1 MLSSPF
7 FANFIFCLLLC
18 LLSYCATSLRQIL
31 WRCPLKRST
40 AFTCVALLATFF
52 LFATFTVFGQGNL
65 GAITGTVQDSSGAA
79 VPDLP
84 LTITNSET
92 GVRWTAT
99 TSSAGYY
106 RVSVPPGTYRLEA
119 QKQGFKTQVTDKI
132 LVPVAQVVTVD
143 VTLQVGNQ
151 SEKVEVTSQA
161 PLLTPSTAEVSSAV
175 SPDEFETLPI
185 EVGDGGRQL
194 QTFIFSS
201 LPGAVGD
208 TFSGSINGGQL
219 FSHEILIDGVTI
231 GRYDLSGGSLDEF
244 SPGTDSIGE
253 FKVQTSNYSAEY
265 GETGGGIANFSYKS
279 GTNDFHGILFEY
291 NKNPIFNA
299 AGPVVNSS
307 PGSVGAVKNNSK
319 ENNFG
324 GNIGGPIRRDHT
336 FFFFNY
342 EGDRFRSF
350 APAGLMTLPTVAMKN
365 GDFSSWLGAQI
376 GTDALGRPVFQN
388 EIYDPTTTRHVTAG
402 QVDPVTGLTANAT
415 TTIRDPFNSGG
426 NLNVIPAAEFS
437 NATSVL
443 LPLIP
448 DPPLST
454 TTNNAFRLSGCCPIL
469 SRNAYTAKI
478 DHVLTSKQKL
488 WGSFTW
494 NHRDRY
500 NRNNSRTFLP
510 FPGQP
515 INPVKRQIVGG
526 PQVRIAHA
534 WTISTRSVNEF
545 SVGYNRFQNKNN
557 ITDNAKF
564 TPQLGIPGIPDD
576 CFPPMRFSSHL
587 RVTPLFGVGCKNVDP
602 SESYVYQDTFS
613 YLRGKH
619 SLKFGGEFRRYRYNT
634 YEPGPLSG
642 DFTFNDRETS
652 LPGFGSSTGH
662 AFASFILGAADTG
675 RKTIYTTAPGYRAG
689 LFAFF
694 AQDDYK
700 VSPKLTL
707 NLGLRWDIPLPQ
719 KEVLNRESG
728 FDPTVP
734 NPGADNIPG
743 ALVFLGNC
751 STCIHRD
758 SFQDWY
764 FKEFAPRIG
773 LAYQFQKNLVF
784 RGGYGISYGAPI
796 ENNFGS
802 QNLFGF
808 NSEVRL
814 TRGII
819 PTGFSQDPAT
829 YLSTLKSAPLP
840 AAARVGLPAFTGTL
854 PDRDPASA
862 NGQFLDFMPRNAA
875 AQPYVQ
881 NWSAGLQ
888 YLLPH
893 DVLIQADYVGSKGTR
908 LLNGWFAFSFN
919 QAPAKFM
926 GLGDLLADDL
936 ATDLA
941 DPTTAPILA
950 SFGITGLPY
959 PNFENN
965 NYDTSIAAAIQPF
978 PQYSGLANNYP
989 TMGSSTYHSLQLMA
1003 RKTTAH
1009 GLSFIGAYTFSKS
1022 LTDTDSALSQSG
1034 SQVVQDFYNRKA
1046 EKAIASF
1053 DHTHVLK
1060 LTWIYELPFGRGR
1073 RWLASGGSFDR
1084 LASGWQVTAIQNYL
1098 SGDPLVISS
1107 SFAPGFFSFAGLRAD
1122 IVPGVP
1128 QTVSSNGLDTVNGTQ
1143 YLNPDA
1149 FATPPLSPGNDFALR
1164 FGNSPGFLPRTR
1176 GPAHVNEDFG
1186 IIKNTR
1192 LSERVAVQFRADMF
1206 NVFNRV
1212 GRGDP
1217 DTCVDCGSFG
1227 LIFDPGNDPR
1237 VIQLALRLTF

>member
-1 MLSSPF
+1 LKRTV
-7 FANFIFCLLLC
+7 AWVCVLLAI
-18 LLSYCATSLRQIL
+18 LLSAS
-31 WRCPLKRST
+31 K
-40 AFTCVALLATFF
+40 
-52 LFATFTVFGQGNL
+52 TVHGQGNL
-65 GAITGTVQDSSGAA
+65 GAITGTIQDSSGAA

-84 LTITNSET
+84 LTITNIET
-92 GVRWTAT
+92 GVKWAAT

-106 RVSVPPGTYRLEA
+106 RISVPPGTYRLEA
-119 QKQGFKTQVTDKI
+119 QKQGFKTEVADKI
-132 LVPVAQVVTVD
+132 LVSVAQVVTVD
-143 VTLQVGNQ
+143 LTLQVGAQ
-151 SEKVEVTSQA
+151 SEKIEVASAT
-161 PLLTPSTAEVSSAV
+161 PLLSPSSAEVSSSV
-175 SPDEFETLPI
+175 SSQEFETLPI

-194 QTFIFSS
+194 QTFIFTS
-201 LPGAVGD
+201 LPGTVGD

-279 GTNDFHGILFEY
+279 GTNDFHGSLFEY
-291 NKNPIFNA
+291 NKNPVFNA
-299 AGPVVNSS
+299 AGVVVDSH
-307 PGSVGAVKNNSK
+307 PGTPKDSEK

-324 GNIGGPIRRDHT
+324 GTLGGPIRKDHT

-350 APAGLMTLPTVAMKN
+350 QFAGPMTLPTPAMKT
-365 GDFSSWLGAQI
+365 GDFSSWLTETKGGVPTQGGVRTQV

-388 EIYDPTTTRHVTAG
+388 EIYDPTTTRKVFAG
-402 QVDPVTGLTANAT
+402 QVDPVTNLTANADA
-415 TTIRDPFNSGG
+415 TIRDPFSSGG
-426 NLNVIPAAEFS
+426 NLNVIPAGEFS

-448 DPPLST
+448 DPALAKDA
-454 TTNNAFRLSGCCPIL
+454 NNDSRLSGCCPIL

-478 DHVLTSKQKL
+478 DHVLTTKQKV

-500 NRNNSRTFLP
+500 NRNSNRTFLP

-534 WTISTRSVNEF
+534 WTISSRSVNEF

-564 TPQLGIPGIPDD
+564 TSQLGIPGIPND
-576 CFPPMRFSSHL
+576 CFPPMKFSGHNP
-587 RVTPLFGVGCKNVDP
+587 VTPLFGVGCKNVDP
-602 SESYVYQDTFS
+602 SESYVYQDTLS

-634 YEPGPLSG
+634 YEPGQLSG
-642 DFTFNDRETS
+642 TFIFTDKETS
-652 LPGFGSSTGH
+652 LPNFTSSTGH
-662 AFASFILGAADTG
+662 AFASFILGAADSG
-675 RKTIYTTAPGYRAG
+675 SRSIYTTEPGYRAG
-689 LFAFF
+689 VYAFF
-694 AQDDYK
+694 AQDDFK
-700 VSPKLTL
+700 ATPKLTL
-707 NLGLRWDIPLPQ
+707 NLGLRWEIPVPQ
-719 KEVLNRESG
+719 REALNRESG

-743 ALVFLGNC
+743 ALVFLGSC
-751 STCIHRD
+751 STCIHRN

-764 FKEFAPRIG
+764 FKEFGPRLG
-773 LAYQFQKNLVF
+773 LAYQIYKNLVF
-784 RGGYGISYGAPI
+784 RGGYGISYGPPI

-802 QNLFGF
+802 LNLFGF
-808 NSEVRL
+808 NSAVNLNARSS
-814 TRGII
+814 
-819 PTGFSQDPAT
+819 PTGFSLDPAT
-829 YLSTLKSAPLP
+829 YLSTLKSASLP
-840 AAARVGLPAFTGTL
+840 PQARVGVPPYTGPTL
-854 PDRDPASA
+854 PNRDPASA
-862 NGQFLDFMPRNAA
+862 NGQFIDFMPRNAA

-881 NWSAGLQ
+881 SWSAGFQ

-893 DVLIQADYVGSKGTR
+893 DVLLQTDYVGSKGTR
-908 LLNGWFAFSFN
+908 LLNGYFGSSFN

-926 GLGDLLADDL
+926 ALGDILADDL

-941 DPTTAPILA
+941 DPVNGPILA

-959 PNFENN
+959 PDFENN
-965 NYDTSIAAAIQPF
+965 NYDTSVAAAIQPF
-978 PQYSGLANNYP
+978 PQFQGLINNYP
-989 TMGSSTYHSLQLMA
+989 TMGNSTYHSLQLMA
-1003 RKTTAH
+1003 RKTAPH
-1009 GLSFIGAYTFSKS
+1009 GLSVIAAYTFSKT

-1053 DHTHVLK
+1053 DFPQVLK
-1060 LTWIYELPFGRGR
+1060 LTWIYELPFGHGR
-1073 RWLASGGSFDR
+1073 KWVNTAGPLDR
-1084 LASGWQVTAIQNYL
+1084 LVSGWQVTAIQNYS
-1098 SGDPLVISS
+1098 SGDPLVITVQNSS
-1107 SFAPGFFSFAGLRAD
+1107 PGFFSFAGVRAD
-1122 IVPGVP
+1122 VVPGVP
-1128 QTVSSNGLDTVNGTQ
+1128 QKVPSSGLDVLNGTQ
-1143 YLNPDA
+1143 YLNPNA
-1149 FATPPLSPGNDFALR
+1149 FAMPPTSSGGNGFVLR

-1176 GPAHVNEDFG
+1176 GPGHSGEDFG
-1186 IIKNTR
+1186 IVKNTHIT
-1192 LSERVAVQFRADMF
+1192 ERVGAQFRADMF
-1206 NVFNRV
+1206 NVFNRT

-1217 DTCVDCGSFG
+1217 DTCLDCGSFG
-1227 LIFDPGNDPR
+1227 IIFDPGHNPR

>member
-1 MLSSPF
+1 MIRTTASICAIFLLGLFLSVAP
-7 FANFIFCLLLC
+7 
-18 LLSYCATSLRQIL
+18 
-31 WRCPLKRST
+31 T
-40 AFTCVALLATFF
+40 ALA
-52 LFATFTVFGQGNL
+52 QGNL
-65 GAITGTVQDSSGAA
+65 GAITGTAQDSSGGV

-84 LTITNSET
+84 LTITNVET
-92 GVRWTAT
+92 GVKWTAT

-106 RVSVPPGTYRLEA
+106 RVAVPPGTYRLEA
-119 QKQGFKTQVTDKI
+119 QKQGFKTHVTDKI
-132 LVPVAQVVTVD
+132 IVPVAQVVTVD
-143 VTLQVGNQ
+143 FMLKVGSQ
-151 SEKVEVTSQA
+151 SDTVEVNSTT
-161 PLLTPSTAEVSSAV
+161 PLFSPSTAEVSSAV
-175 SPDEFETLPI
+175 SAQEFETLPI

-194 QTFIFSS
+194 QTFIFTS

-208 TFSGSINGGQL
+208 TFAGSINGGQL

-244 SPGTDSIGE
+244 SPGTDAIAE

-279 GTNDFHGILFEY
+279 GTNDFHGTLFEY
-291 NKNPIFNA
+291 SKNPVFNA
-299 AGPVVNSS
+299 AGVIVNST
-307 PGSVGAVKNNSK
+307 PGTPKDSQK

-324 GNIGGPIRRDHT
+324 GTLGGPIRKDHT

-350 APAGLMTLPTVAMKN
+350 QFAGPMTLPTAAMKT
-365 GDFSSWLGAQI
+365 GDFSSWLQDTKGGVPTGVTKQI

-388 EIYDPTTTRHVTAG
+388 EIYDPTTTRNVTAG
-402 QVDPVTGLTANAT
+402 QVDQKTGLIASANA
-415 TTIRDPFNSGG
+415 TIRDPFSSNG
-426 NLNVIPAAEFS
+426 NLNVIPAGEFS

-448 DPPLST
+448 DPASAGDS
-454 TTNNAFRLSGCCPIL
+454 NNDLRLSGCCPIL

-478 DHVLTSKQKL
+478 DHVLTTKQKV

-534 WTISTRSVNEF
+534 WTINSRSVNEF
-545 SVGYNRFQNKNN
+545 SIGYNRFQNQNN

-564 TPQLGIPGIPDD
+564 TPQLGIPGIPND
-576 CFPPMRFSSHL
+576 CFPPMKFSGHNP
-587 RVTPLFGVGCKNVDP
+587 VAPLFGVGCKNVDP

-634 YEPGPLSG
+634 YEPGQLSG
-642 DFTFNDRETS
+642 TFSFIDRETS
-652 LPGFGSSTGH
+652 LPGFTSSTGH
-662 AFASFILGAADTG
+662 AFASFILGAADSG
-675 RKTIYTTAPGYRAG
+675 SRSIYTTAPGYRAG
-689 LFAFF
+689 VYAFF
-694 AQDDYK
+694 AQDDFK
-700 VSPKLTL
+700 ATSRLTL
-707 NLGLRWDIPLPQ
+707 NLGLRWEIPVPQ
-719 KEVLNRESG
+719 REVLNRESG
-728 FDPTVP
+728 FDATLP

-743 ALVFLGNC
+743 ALVFLGSC
-751 STCIHRD
+751 SVCNHRN

-764 FKEFAPRIG
+764 FKEVGPRFG
-773 LAYQFQKNLVF
+773 LAYQIYKNMVF
-784 RGGYGISYGAPI
+784 RGGYGISYGPPI

-808 NSEVRL
+808 NSSVNLNARSS
-814 TRGII
+814 
-819 PTGFSQDPAT
+819 PTGFSLDPAT
-829 YLSTLKSAPLP
+829 YLSTLKSVSLP
-840 AAARVGLPAFTGTL
+840 QQARVGVPPYTGPTL
-854 PDRDPASA
+854 PNRDPASA
-862 NGQFLDFMPRNAA
+862 NGQFIDFMPRNAA

-893 DVLIQADYVGSKGTR
+893 DVLLQADYVGSKGTR
-908 LLNGWFAFSFN
+908 LLNGYFGSSFN

-926 GLGDLLADDL
+926 ALGDILADDL

-941 DPTTAPILA
+941 DPVNGPILA

-959 PNFENN
+959 PDFENN
-965 NYDTSIAAAIQPF
+965 NYDTSVAAAIQPF
-978 PQYSGLANNYP
+978 PQFQGLINNYP
-989 TMGSSTYHSLQLMA
+989 TMGNSTYHSLQLMA
-1003 RKTTAH
+1003 RKTAPH
-1009 GLSFIGAYTFSKS
+1009 GLSVIAAYTFSKT

-1053 DHTHVLK
+1053 DFPQVLK
-1060 LTWIYELPFGRGR
+1060 LTWIYELPFGHGR
-1073 RWLASGGSFDR
+1073 KWLNTAGPLDR
-1084 LASGWQVTAIQNYL
+1084 LVSGWQVTAIQNYS
-1098 SGDPLVISS
+1098 SGDPLVITVQNSS
-1107 SFAPGFFSFAGLRAD
+1107 PGFFSFFGVRAD
-1122 IVPGVP
+1122 VVPGVP
-1128 QTVSSNGLDTVNGTQ
+1128 QKVPSSGLDVLNGTQ
-1143 YLNPDA
+1143 YLNPAA
-1149 FATPPLSPGNDFALR
+1149 FAVPPTSPSNGFVLR

-1176 GPAHVNEDFG
+1176 GPGHSNENFG
-1186 IIKNTR
+1186 IVKNTR
-1192 LSERVAVQFRADMF
+1192 ITERTALQFRADMF
-1206 NVFNRV
+1206 NVFNRT

-1227 LIFDPGNDPR
+1227 IIFDPGHDPR
-1237 VIQLALRLTF
+1237 VIQLALRLNF

>member
-1 MLSSPF
+1 MK
-7 FANFIFCLLLC
+7 
-18 LLSYCATSLRQIL
+18 LRAIL
-31 WRCPLKRST
+31 V
-40 AFTCVALLATFF
+40 CVVI
-52 LFATFTVFGQGNL
+52 FATLFFSATILGQGNL
-65 GAITGTVQDSSGAA
+65 GAITGTVQDSSGGV

-84 LTITNSET
+84 LTVTNVET
-92 GVRWTAT
+92 GVKWTAT

-106 RVSVPPGTYRLEA
+106 RVAVPPGTYRLEV
-119 QKQGFKTQVTDKI
+119 QKQGFKTEIAEKVV
-132 LVPVAQVVTVD
+132 VPVAQVVTID
-143 VTLQVGNQ
+143 LTLQVGGQ
-151 SEKVEVTSQA
+151 SEKVEVASAA
-161 PLLTPSTAEVSSAV
+161 PLLTPSTAEVSSSV
-175 SPDEFETLPI
+175 SPQEFETLPI

-194 QTFIFSS
+194 QTFIFTS
-201 LPGAVGD
+201 LPGTVGD

-265 GETGGGIANFSYKS
+265 GETGGGVANFSYKS
-279 GTNDFHGILFEY
+279 GTNDLHGTLFEY
-291 NKNPIFNA
+291 NKNPVFNA

-307 PGSVGAVKNNSK
+307 PGTPKNNSK

-324 GNIGGPIRRDHT
+324 GNVGGPIRRDHT

-350 APAGLMTLPTVAMKN
+350 APAGTMTLPTAAMKT
-365 GDFSSWLGAQI
+365 GDFSSWLGARI

-388 EIYDPTTTRHVTAG
+388 EIYDPTTTRDVTAG
-402 QVDPVTGLTANAT
+402 QVDSKTGLTANADAV
-415 TTIRDPFNSGG
+415 IRDPFTSGG
-426 NLNVIPAAEFS
+426 NLNVIPAGEFS

-448 DPPLST
+448 DPPLSGDK
-454 TTNNAFRLSGCCPIL
+454 NNAFRLSGCCPIL
-469 SRNAYTAKI
+469 SRDAYTGKI
-478 DHVLTSKQKL
+478 DHVLTSNQKI

-494 NHRDRY
+494 NNRDRY

-515 INPVKRQIVGG
+515 INPVKQQIVGG
-526 PQVRIAHA
+526 PQVRIAHS
-534 WTISTRSVNEF
+534 WTINSRMVNEF

-576 CFPPMRFSSHL
+576 CFPPLRFSSHNP
-587 RVTPLFGVGCKNVDP
+587 VAPLFGVGCKNVDP

-619 SLKFGGEFRRYRYNT
+619 SLKFGAEFRRYRYNT
-634 YEPGPLSG
+634 FEPGPLSG
-642 DFTFNDRETS
+642 DFTFTDRETS
-652 LPGFGSSTGH
+652 LPGFTSSTGH
-662 AFASFILGAADTG
+662 AFASFILGAVDTG

-694 AQDDYK
+694 VQDDFK
-700 VSPKLTL
+700 ATPKLTL
-707 NLGLRWDIPLPQ
+707 NLGLRWEIPLPQ
-719 KEVLNRESG
+719 REVLNRESG

-734 NPGADNIPG
+734 NPSADNIPG
-743 ALVFLGNC
+743 ALVFLGSC
-751 STCIHRD
+751 STCIHRN

-764 FKEFAPRIG
+764 FKEVGPRFG
-773 LAYQFQKNLVF
+773 LAYQIQKNLVF
-784 RGGYGISYGAPI
+784 RGGYGISYGPPI

-808 NSEVRL
+808 NSQVNL
-814 TRGII
+814 NRGSS

-840 AAARVGLPAFTGTL
+840 AAARVGVPAFAGTL
-854 PDRDPASA
+854 PDRDPSSA

-893 DVLIQADYVGSKGTR
+893 DVLLQADYVGSKGTR
-908 LLNGWFAFSFN
+908 LLNGYFGSSFN
-919 QAPAKFM
+919 QAPTKFL
-926 GLGDLLADDL
+926 GLGDYLTEDLECALTDCNTADFPNSATTLAQ
-936 ATDLA
+936 
-941 DPTTAPILA
+941 
-950 SFGITGLPY
+950 FGITGLPY
-959 PNFENN
+959 PDFENN
-965 NYDTSIAAAIQPF
+965 NYDTTVAAAIQPF
-978 PQYSGLANNYP
+978 PQYQGLVNNYP

-1009 GLSFIGAYTFSKS
+1009 GLSFIGAYTFSKI
-1022 LTDTDSALSQSG
+1022 LTDTDSALSASG
-1034 SQVVQDFYNRKA
+1034 GQVVQDFYNRRA
-1046 EKAIASF
+1046 ERAIASF
-1053 DHTHVLK
+1053 DHPHVLK

-1073 RWLASGGSFDR
+1073 RWLASGGPLDR
-1084 LASGWQVTAIQNYL
+1084 LVSGWQVTAIQNYF
-1098 SGDPLVISS
+1098 SGDPLVITS

-1122 IVPGVP
+1122 VIPGVP
-1128 QTVSSNGLDTVNGTQ
+1128 QTVSSQGLDTVNGTQ

-1149 FATPPLSPGNDFALR
+1149 FATPPLSPGNGFALR
-1164 FGNSPGFLPRTR
+1164 FGNAPGFLPKTR
-1176 GPAHVNEDFG
+1176 GPVHTNEDFG

-1192 LSERVAVQFRADMF
+1192 LTERVAVQFRADMF

-1237 VIQLALRLTF
+1237 VIQLALRLNF

>member
-1 MLSSPF
+1 LG
-7 FANFIFCLLLC
+7 CT
-18 LLSYCATSLRQIL
+18 LLSIPA
-31 WRCPLKRST
+31 
-40 AFTCVALLATFF
+40 AA
-52 LFATFTVFGQGNL
+52 QGNL
-65 GAITGTVQDSSGAA
+65 GAITGTVQDASGAV

-84 LTITNSET
+84 LTITHVET
-92 GVRWTAT
+92 RVKWTAT

-106 RVSVPPGTYRLEA
+106 RVAVPPGTYRLEA
-119 QKQGFKTQVTDKI
+119 QRQGFKTQIVDKI

-143 VTLQVGNQ
+143 LTLQVGNQ
-151 SEKVEVTSQA
+151 SEKVEVTSLT
-161 PLLTPSTAEVSSAV
+161 PLLTPSTAEVGSSV
-175 SPDEFETLPI
+175 SPQEFETLPI

-194 QTFIFSS
+194 QTFIFTS
-201 LPGAVGD
+201 LPGTVGD

-244 SPGTDSIGE
+244 SPGTDSIAE

-279 GTNDFHGILFEY
+279 GTNDFHGTLFEY
-291 NKNPIFNA
+291 NKNPVFNA
-299 AGPVVNSS
+299 AGVLVNTF
-307 PGSVGAVKNNSK
+307 GGQKNNQK

-324 GNIGGPIRRDHT
+324 GTLGGPIRKEHT

-350 APAGLMTLPTVAMKN
+350 AFAGKMTLPTPAMKT
-365 GDFSSWLGAQI
+365 GDFSSWLGAQLQTC
-376 GTDALGRPVFQN
+376 GSTGNQPCTDALGRPVFLN
-388 EIYDPTTTRHVTAG
+388 EIYDPTTTRRVTAG
-402 QVDPVTGLTANAT
+402 QVDPKTGLTANANAV
-415 TTIRDPFNSGG
+415 IRDAFSSGG
-426 NLNVIPAAEFS
+426 TLNVIPAAEFS
-437 NATSVL
+437 NASSVL

-448 DPPLST
+448 DPLFAKN
-454 TTNNAFRLSGCCPIL
+454 TNNTLRLSGCCPIL

-500 NRNNSRTFLP
+500 NRNSSRTFLP

-534 WTISTRSVNEF
+534 WTISSRSVNEF

-564 TPQLGIPGIPDD
+564 TPQLGIPGILND
-576 CFPPMRFSSHL
+576 CFPPFRFSGH
-587 RVTPLFGVGCKNVDP
+587 VPVAPLFGGGCKNVDP

-619 SLKFGGEFRRYRYNT
+619 SLKVGGEFRRYRYNT
-634 YEPGPLSG
+634 FEPGPLSG
-642 DFTFNDRETS
+642 DFSFTDRETS
-652 LPGFGSSTGH
+652 LPGFTSATGH
-662 AFASFILGAADTG
+662 PFASFILGAVNHG
-675 RKTIYTTAPGYRAG
+675 SRSVYTTEPGYRAG
-689 LFAFF
+689 VYAFF
-694 AQDDYK
+694 AQDDFK
-700 VSPKLTL
+700 ATPKLTL
-707 NLGLRWDIPLPQ
+707 NLGLRWEIPVPQ
-719 KEVLNRESG
+719 REVLNRESG

-743 ALVFLGNC
+743 ALVFLGSC
-751 STCIHRD
+751 QTCVHRN

-764 FKEFAPRIG
+764 FKEVGPRFG
-773 LAYQFQKNLVF
+773 LAYQIYKNLVF
-784 RGGYGISYGAPI
+784 RGGYGISYGPPI

-808 NSEVRL
+808 NSAVNL
-814 TRGII
+814 NKGSS

-840 AAARVGLPAFTGTL
+840 AQARVGVPPYTGPTL
-854 PDRDPASA
+854 PNRDPASA

-881 NWSAGLQ
+881 SWSAGLQ

-893 DVLIQADYVGSKGTR
+893 EVLVQADYVGSKGTR
-908 LLNGWFAFSFN
+908 LLNGYFGSSFN
-919 QAPAKFM
+919 QAPAKYL
-926 GLGDLLADDL
+926 GLGDILADDL

-941 DPTTAPILA
+941 DPVNGPILA

-965 NYDTSIAAAIQPF
+965 NYDTSVAAAIQPF
-978 PQYSGLANNYP
+978 PQFQGLVNNYP
-989 TMGSSTYHSLQLMA
+989 TMGNSTYHSLQLMA
-1003 RKTTAH
+1003 RKTTSH
-1009 GLSFIGAYTFSKS
+1009 GLSFIAAYTWSKT
-1022 LTDTDSALSQSG
+1022 LTDTDSALFASG

-1053 DHTHVLK
+1053 DFPQVLK

-1073 RWLASGGSFDR
+1073 RWLTSGGALDR
-1084 LASGWQVTAIQNYL
+1084 LVSGWQFTAIQNYL
-1098 SGDPLVISS
+1098 SGDPLVITSQFS
-1107 SFAPGFFSFAGLRAD
+1107 PGFFSFAGLRAD
-1122 IVPGVP
+1122 VIPGVP
-1128 QTVSSNGLDTVNGTQ
+1128 QTVPSHGLDVTNGTQ
-1143 YLNPDA
+1143 YLNPAA
-1149 FATPPLSPGNDFALR
+1149 FVTPPLSPVNSFALR
-1164 FGNSPGFLPRTR
+1164 FGNSPGFLPHTR
-1176 GPAHVNEDFG
+1176 GPGHSSEDFG
-1186 IIKNTR
+1186 IVKNTR
-1192 LSERVAVQFRADMF
+1192 ITERVAAQFRADMF
-1206 NVFNRV
+1206 NVFNRT

-1217 DTCVDCGSFG
+1217 DICVDCGSFG
-1227 LIFDPGNDPR
+1227 IIFDPGHDPR
-1237 VIQLALRLTF
+1237 VIQLALRLNF

>member
-1 MLSSPF
+1 M
-7 FANFIFCLLLC
+7 
-18 LLSYCATSLRQIL
+18 
-31 WRCPLKRST
+31 KRS
-40 AFTCVALLATFF
+40 AVSIRVVLVAAFF
-52 LFATFTVFGQGNL
+52 LFATRTVFGQGNL

-79 VPDLP
+79 VPELA
-84 LTITNSET
+84 LTMTNVET
-92 GVRWTAT
+92 GVKWTAT

-106 RVSVPPGTYRLEA
+106 RVAVPPGTYRLDV
-119 QKQGFKTQVTDKI
+119 QKQGFKTEVVEKI

-143 VTLQVGNQ
+143 VTLQPGSQ
-151 SEKVEVTSQA
+151 TEKVEVTSLS
-161 PLLTPSTAEVSSAV
+161 PLLTPSTAEVGSSV
-175 SPDEFETLPI
+175 SPQEFETLPI

-194 QTFIFSS
+194 QTFIFTS

-244 SPGTDSIGE
+244 SPGTDSIAE

-279 GTNDFHGILFEY
+279 GTNDFHGTLFEY
-291 NKNPIFNA
+291 NKNPVFNA
-299 AGPVVNSS
+299 TGVFGPPKDNQ
-307 PGSVGAVKNNSK
+307 K

-324 GNIGGPIRRDHT
+324 GTLGGPIRRDHT

-350 APAGLMTLPTVAMKN
+350 QFAGKMTLPTAAMKA
-365 GDFSSWLGAQI
+365 GDFSSWLGAQLQTC
-376 GTDALGRPVFQN
+376 GSTGDQPCTDALGRPVFLN
-388 EIYDPTTTRHVTAG
+388 EIYDPTTTRRVTAG
-402 QVDPVTGLTANAT
+402 QVDPKTGLVANANA
-415 TTIRDPFNSGG
+415 IMRDPFSSGST
-426 NLNVIPAAEFS
+426 LNVIPASEFS

-448 DPPLST
+448 DPSLPGNI
-454 TTNNAFRLSGCCPIL
+454 NNNFRLSGCCPIL

-500 NRNNSRTFLP
+500 NRNSSRTFLP

-534 WTISTRSVNEF
+534 WTISSRSVNEF
-545 SVGYNRFQNKNN
+545 SVGYNRFQNRNN
-557 ITDNAKF
+557 ITDNAQF
-564 TPQLGIPGIPDD
+564 TPKLGIPGIPND
-576 CFPPMRFSSHL
+576 CFPPMRFSGHVQ
-587 RVTPLFGVGCKNVDP
+587 VTPLFGVGCKNVDP

-634 YEPGPLSG
+634 YEPGQLSG
-642 DFTFNDRETS
+642 SFSFTDRETS
-652 LPGFGSSTGH
+652 LPGFTSSTGH
-662 AFASFILGAADTG
+662 PFASFILGAVQSG
-675 RKTIYTTAPGYRAG
+675 SRSIYTTEPGYRAG
-689 LFAFF
+689 VYAFF
-694 AQDDYK
+694 AQDDFK
-700 VSPKLTL
+700 ATPKLTL
-707 NLGLRWDIPLPQ
+707 NLGLRWEIPVPQ
-719 KEVLNRESG
+719 REVLNRESG

-743 ALVFLGNC
+743 ALVFLGGC
-751 STCIHRD
+751 QTCIHRN

-764 FKEFAPRIG
+764 FKEVGPRVG
-773 LAYQFQKNLVF
+773 LAYQINRNLVF
-784 RGGYGISYGAPI
+784 RGGYGISYGPPI

-808 NSEVRL
+808 NSAVNL
-814 TRGII
+814 NKGSS

-829 YLSTLKSAPLP
+829 YLSTLKSASLP
-840 AAARVGLPAFTGTL
+840 ALAQIGVPPYTGPTL
-854 PDRDPASA
+854 PNRDPASA

-893 DVLIQADYVGSKGTR
+893 DVLLQADYVASKGTR
-908 LLNGWFAFSFN
+908 LLNGYFGSSFN
-919 QAPAKFM
+919 QAPAKFL
-926 GLGDLLADDL
+926 GLGDYLTEDL
-936 ATDLA
+936 ACALSNCDTADFPNSAATLA
-941 DPTTAPILA
+941 Q
-950 SFGITGLPY
+950 FGITGLPY
-959 PNFENN
+959 PDFENN
-965 NYDTSIAAAIQPF
+965 NYDTTVAAAIQPF
-978 PQYSGLANNYP
+978 PQFQGLVNNYP
-989 TMGSSTYHSLQLMA
+989 TMGSSTYHSLQLMG

-1009 GLSFIGAYTFSKS
+1009 GLSFIAAYTFSKT
-1022 LTDTDSALSQSG
+1022 LTDTDSALSASG
-1034 SQVVQDFYNRKA
+1034 NQVVQDFYNRRA

-1053 DHTHVLK
+1053 DFPQVLK
-1060 LTWIYELPFGRGR
+1060 LTWIYELPFGHGK
-1073 RWLASGGSFDR
+1073 RWLTSGGALDR
-1084 LASGWQVTAIQNYL
+1084 LVSGWQVTAIQNYS
-1098 SGDPLVISS
+1098 SGDPLVITSQFS
-1107 SFAPGFFSFAGLRAD
+1107 PGFFSFAGLRAD
-1122 IVPGVP
+1122 VIPGVP
-1128 QTVSSNGLDTVNGTQ
+1128 QKVPHNGLDIVNGTQ
-1143 YLNPDA
+1143 YLNPAA
-1149 FATPPLSPGNDFALR
+1149 FATPPLSRVNSFALR

-1176 GPAHVNEDFG
+1176 GPGHRSEDFG
-1186 IIKNTR
+1186 IVKDTR
-1192 LSERVAVQFRADMF
+1192 ITERVAAQFRADMF
-1206 NVFNRV
+1206 NVFNRT
-1212 GRGDP
+1212 GLGDP
-1217 DTCVDCGSFG
+1217 DTCVDCSTFG
-1227 LIFDPGNDPR
+1227 LIFDPAHDPR

>member
-1 MLSSPF
+1 MRKVCVVF
-7 FANFIFCLLLC
+7 
-18 LLSYCATSLRQIL
+18 LLSCTFSLL
-31 WRCPLKRST
+31 VSP
-40 AFTCVALLATFF
+40 AL
-52 LFATFTVFGQGNL
+52 GQGSL
-65 GAITGTVQDSSGAA
+65 GAITGTVQDTSGAV
-79 VPDLP
+79 VPDASLS
-84 LTITNSET
+84 ITNAET
-92 GVRWTAT
+92 SVKWTT
-99 TSSAGYY
+99 KTSSAGYY
-106 RVSVPPGTYRLEA
+106 RLPVPPGKYRLEVE
-119 QKQGFKTQVTDKI
+119 KQGFKTQVAENIT
-132 LVPVAQVVTVD
+132 VPVAQVVTVD
-143 VTLQVGNQ
+143 LTLQVGGQ
-151 SEKVEVTSQA
+151 SERVEVTPQT

-175 SPDEFETLPI
+175 GSQEFETLPI

-194 QTFIFSS
+194 QTFIFTS
-201 LPGAVGD
+201 LPGTVGD

-244 SPGTDSIGE
+244 SPGTDAIAE

-279 GTNDFHGILFEY
+279 GTNDFHGSLFEY
-291 NKNPIFNA
+291 NKNPVFNA

-307 PGSVGAVKNNSK
+307 PGTPKNNEK

-324 GNIGGPIRRDHT
+324 GNIGGPIKRDHT
-336 FFFFNY
+336 FFFFNF

-350 APAGLMTLPTVAMKN
+350 APAGSMTLPTVAMKN
-365 GDFSSWLGAQI
+365 GDFSSWLGPQV

-388 EIYDPTTTRHVTAG
+388 EIYDPTTTRNVTAG
-402 QVDPVTGLTANAT
+402 QVDPKTGLIANADT
-415 TTIRDPFNSGG
+415 VIRDPFSSSG
-426 NLNVIPAAEFS
+426 NLNVIPAGEFS

-448 DPPLST
+448 DPPLSGDK
-454 TTNNAFRLSGCCPIL
+454 NNAFRLSGCCPIL
-469 SRNAYTAKI
+469 SRNAYTGKV
-478 DHVLTSKQKL
+478 DHVLTSKQKI

-500 NRNNSRTFLP
+500 NRNNSRSFLP

-515 INPVKRQIVGG
+515 INPVKQQIVGG
-526 PQVRIAHA
+526 PQVRIAHS
-534 WTISTRSVNEF
+534 WTINSRMVNEF

-557 ITDNAKF
+557 ITNNAKF

-576 CFPPMRFSSHL
+576 CFPPMHFSSHVP
-587 RVTPLFGVGCKNVDP
+587 VTPLFGVGCKNVDP

-652 LPGFGSSTGH
+652 LPGFASSTGH
-662 AFASFILGAADTG
+662 AFASFILGAVDSG
-675 RKTIYTTAPGYRAG
+675 RKSIYTTAPGYRAG

-694 AQDDYK
+694 AQDDFK
-700 VSPKLTL
+700 ATPKLTL
-707 NLGLRWDIPLPQ
+707 NLGLRWEIPLPQ
-719 KEVLNRESG
+719 REVQNRESG

-743 ALVFLGNC
+743 ALVFLGSC

-764 FKEFAPRIG
+764 FKEFGPRIG
-773 LAYQFQKNLVF
+773 FAYQMQKNLVF
-784 RGGYGISYGAPI
+784 RGGYGISYGPPI

-808 NSEVRL
+808 NSQVNL
-814 TRGII
+814 NRGSS
-819 PTGFSQDPAT
+819 PTKFPQDPAT
-829 YLSTLKSAPLP
+829 YLSTLKTAPLP
-840 AAARVGLPAFTGTL
+840 AAARVGVPAFTGTL

-908 LLNGWFAFSFN
+908 LLNGYFGSSFN
-919 QAPAKFM
+919 QAQAKYM
-926 GLGDLLADDL
+926 ALGDLLTDDL

-941 DPTTAPILA
+941 DPNTAPILA

-978 PQYSGLANNYP
+978 PQYQGLVNNYP
-989 TMGSSTYHSLQLMA
+989 TMGSSTYHSLQLMG

-1009 GLSFIGAYTFSKS
+1009 GLSFIGAYTFSKI
-1022 LTDTDSALSQSG
+1022 LTDTDSALSASG
-1034 SQVVQDFYNRKA
+1034 GQVVQDFYNRKA
-1046 EKAIASF
+1046 EKAIGSF
-1053 DHTHVLK
+1053 DHPHVLK

-1073 RWLASGGSFDR
+1073 RWLTRGGPLDR
-1084 LASGWQVTAIQNYL
+1084 VVSGWQVTAIQNYL
-1098 SGDPLVISS
+1098 SGDPLVITS

-1122 IVPGVP
+1122 VVPGVP
-1128 QTVSSNGLDTVNGTQ
+1128 QTVSSHGLDTVNGTQ
-1143 YLNPDA
+1143 YLNPAA
-1149 FATPPLSPGNDFALR
+1149 FATPPLSPGNGFALR
-1164 FGNSPGFLPRTR
+1164 FGNSPGFLPHTR
-1176 GPAHVNEDFG
+1176 GPRHSNEDFG

-1212 GRGDP
+1212 GRGNP

-1227 LIFDPGNDPR
+1227 VIFDPGNGPR
-1237 VIQLALRLTF
+1237 VIQLALRLNF